1 MNNSRHTILNHADK
15 AVFNRLIGKGF
26 EDICYIGRRLYMV
39 TTDEAESTC
48 LGVLSL
54 DIAMLTIS
62 QGRQANLTE
71 VARDWSL
78 LLLTVISKAVGKE
91 IELNGTGDL
100 RHSNSHGCLAFL
112 RRFLDNRCLD
122 SNQLRMS
129 QQLLNPIL
137 GDDCKAITLWQEVGS
152 ENIELTTIL
161 TIISRHS
168 ELRRA
173 RHVITIQEL
182 TERAFITAENI
193 SGITDKDIFFGIGV
207 FITGNNLIT

>member
-1 MNNSRHTILNHADK
+1 MNYGRHTILNHTDK
-15 AVFNRLIGKGF
+15 AVFNRLIGKGL
-26 EDICYIGRRLYMV
+26 EDIGDIGRRLYMV

-54 DIAMLTIS
+54 DIAMLAIS
-62 QGRQANLTE
+62 QGRQADLTE

-122 SNQLRMS
+122 SSQLRMS
-129 QQLLNPIL
+129 QQLLNPIF
-137 GDDCKAITLWQEVGS
+137 GDDGKAITLWQEVGS
-152 ENIELTTIL
+152 KNIELITVL
-161 TIISRHS
+161 AVLSRHPK
-168 ELRRA
+168 LRRT
-173 RHVITIQEL
+173 RHVITIQQL
-182 TERAFITAENI
+182 AERAFITAENI
-193 SGITDKDIFFGIGV
+193 SGITDKDILVGIGV
-207 FITGNNLIT
+207 FITSNNLIA